1 MLRPVYTEPDK
12 CRRCYKC
19 IRECPVKAIQ
29 VDHDRISIM
38 PERCIWCGR
47 CTEVCPTGAKK
58 LRDGLTRARMTV
70 AKFPSTILALDP
82 AYVSEFA
89 DIAPEALVAAIRK
102 LGFGGVSET
111 ALGARLVTEQIQ
123 QFLNEAR
130 PDVYYSSA
138 CPVVVNYIRKYRTER
153 LANLLPVASP
163 MIAHAKLLKQLYG
176 EDTRIVYAGP
186 CIGAKYDADKHSDL
200 IAVAITF
207 QDLRAWFDRAGILP
221 ETITPTAD
229 DHFIPQAAESGSL
242 YAAEGGLLAE
252 LGVLNGETGHMA
264 FSGLDDVKTILA
276 DRRLQPDRPLLIEL
290 NACEGGCING
300 PGCSDRTSPAAN
312 RYTLFTRRPARRTAT
327 PAQMPDLA
335 TSFRADPQPEESFS
349 EQRIR
354 ETLGSIGKHAPED
367 ELDCGSCGYGTCRDF
382 ARALLEGRAR
392 NNMCIAFMRRMA
404 HDKATVLLR
413 TIPVGIVIINANLRI
428 ADMNRAFAAAIGGD
442 TLAAYELFPG
452 MEGVPLQ
459 DICSFESYF
468 QTVLATGEE
477 LKERR
482 IRENGRTWLLSIYNI
497 SPKKQVL
504 GVLQN
509 LHEPSVRKEWLIEKT
524 REVLGNHM
532 TTVQK
537 IAGLL
542 GENAAYTDATL
553 RSIIEAYDRGVEEIP
568 TKQHPVED

>member
-38 PERCIWCGR
+38 PDRCIWCGR

-70 AKFPSTILALDP
+70 AKYPSAILALDP
-82 AYVSEFA
+82 AYISEF
-89 DIAPEALVAAIRK
+89 DNVTPEVLVAAIRR

-111 ALGARLVTEQIQ
+111 ALGARLVTGRIRR
-123 QFLNEAR
+123 FLEEAR
-130 PDVYYSSA
+130 PGAYYTST
-138 CPVVVNYIRKYRTER
+138 CPVVVNYIRKYRPER
-153 LANLLPVASP
+153 LADLIPVVSP
-163 MIAHAKLLKQLYG
+163 MIAHARLLKQLYG
-176 EDTRIVYAGP
+176 DDLRIIYAGP

-200 IAVAITF
+200 ISVAITF
-207 QDLRAWFDRAGILP
+207 QDLRQWFDRAGIDLQTVRP
-221 ETITPTAD
+221 GPD
-229 DHFIPQAAESGSL
+229 DRFVPRQTDSGSL

-252 LGVLNGETGHMA
+252 LGALTGTTGHMA
-264 FSGLDDVKTILA
+264 FSGLAAVKATLS
-276 DRRLQPDRPLLIEL
+276 DSRLHPDRPLLIEL
-290 NACEGGCING
+290 NACKGGCING
-300 PGCSDRTSPAAN
+300 PGCSHRTTPAAN
-312 RYTLFTRRPARRTAT
+312 RYTLFSRRTARPT
-327 PAQMPDLA
+327 PEPDHKPDLEA
-335 TSFRADPQPEESFS
+335 IFHADPQPEESFT

-354 ETLGSIGKHAPED
+354 ETLASIGKYAPED

-413 TIPVGIVIINANLRI
+413 TIPVGIVIVNSNLRI
-428 ADMNRAFAAAIGGD
+428 ADMNRAFAAAIGGE

-459 DICSFESYF
+459 EICAFEPYF
-468 QTVLATGEE
+468 KTVIATGEE

-482 IRENGRTWLLSIYNI
+482 IRGNDRTWLLSIYNI
-497 SPKKQVL
+497 NPKKQVL

-568 TKQHPVED
+568 TKHPSEE

>member
-1 MLRPVYTEPDK
+1 MLRPVYTESDK

-70 AKFPSTILALDP
+70 ATYPSSILALDP
-82 AYVSEFA
+82 AYISEFS
-89 DIAPEALVAAIRK
+89 DIAPETLIAAIRK
-102 LGFGGVSET
+102 LGFRGVSET
-111 ALGARLVTEQIQ
+111 ALGGQLVTARIRN
-123 QFLNEAR
+123 FLNDAR
-130 PDVYYSSA
+130 PDVYFSSA

-153 LANLLPVASP
+153 LDNLISVASP
-163 MIAHAKLLKQLYG
+163 MIAHAKLLKRLYG
-176 EDTRIVYAGP
+176 EETPIIYAGP
-186 CIGAKYDADKHSDL
+186 CIGAKYAADKNSDL

-207 QDLRAWFDRAGILP
+207 QDLRAWFDRAGIELDRIVP
-221 ETITPTAD
+221 DAND
-229 DHFIPQAAESGSL
+229 RFIPHAAEGGSL
-242 YAAEGGLLAE
+242 LAAEGGLLAE
-252 LGVLNGETGHMA
+252 LGALTGQTGHMA
-264 FSGLDDVKTILA
+264 FSGLDAVKTILS
-276 DRRLQPDRPLLIEL
+276 DPHLHPDKPLLIEL

-300 PGCSDRTSPAAN
+300 PGCTDRTSPAAN
-312 RYTLFTRRPARRTAT
+312 RYTLFSRCPAH
-327 PAQMPDLA
+327 PSPEPDEQPDL
-335 TSFRADPQPEESFS
+335 TVSFRPDPQPEESFS
-349 EQRIR
+349 EQRII
-354 ETLGSIGKHAPED
+354 ETLASIGKNAPED

-413 TIPVGIVIINANLRI
+413 TIPVGIVIINANLRV
-428 ADMNRAFAAAIGGD
+428 ADMNRAFASAVGGD
-442 TLAAYELFPG
+442 ALAAYELFPG

-459 DICSFESYF
+459 EICSFESYF
-468 QTVLATGEE
+468 KTVLATGEE

-482 IRENGRTWLLSIYNI
+482 IRENDKTWLLSIYNI

-568 TKQHPVED
+568 AKHPAKD

>member
-38 PERCIWCGR
+38 PDRCIWCGR

-70 AKFPSTILALDP
+70 TKYPSAILALDP
-82 AYVSEFA
+82 AYISEF
-89 DIAPEALVAAIRK
+89 DNVTPEVLVAAIRR

-111 ALGARLVTEQIQ
+111 ALGARLVTGRIRR
-123 QFLNEAR
+123 FLEEAR
-130 PDVYYSSA
+130 PGAYYTST
-138 CPVVVNYIRKYRTER
+138 CPVVVNYIRKYRPER
-153 LANLLPVASP
+153 LADLIPVVSP
-163 MIAHAKLLKQLYG
+163 MIAHARLLKQLYG
-176 EDTRIVYAGP
+176 DDLRIIYAGP

-200 IAVAITF
+200 ISVAITF
-207 QDLRAWFDRAGILP
+207 QDLRQWFDRAGIDLQ
-221 ETITPTAD
+221 TVTPGPDDRFVPRQAD
-229 DHFIPQAAESGSL
+229 SGSL

-252 LGVLNGETGHMA
+252 LGALTGTTGHMA
-264 FSGLDDVKTILA
+264 FSGLAAVKATLS
-276 DRRLQPDRPLLIEL
+276 DSRLHPDRPLLIEL
-290 NACEGGCING
+290 NACKGGCING
-300 PGCSDRTSPAAN
+300 PGCSHRTTPAAN
-312 RYTLFTRRPARRTAT
+312 RYTLFSRRTARPT
-327 PAQMPDLA
+327 PEPDHKPDLEA
-335 TSFRADPQPEESFS
+335 IFHADPQPEESFT

-354 ETLGSIGKHAPED
+354 ETLASIGKYAPED

-413 TIPVGIVIINANLRI
+413 TIPVGIVIVNSNLRI
-428 ADMNRAFAAAIGGD
+428 ADMNRAFAAAIGGE

-459 DICSFESYF
+459 EICAFEPYF
-468 QTVLATGEE
+468 KTVIATGEE

-482 IRENGRTWLLSIYNI
+482 IRGNDRTWLLSIYNI
-497 SPKKQVL
+497 NPKKQVL

-568 TKQHPVED
+568 TKHPSEE